1 MASSIAGDVTEQLR
15 RRAGQGQ
22 GSVDAAAGGVSV
34 SVDVEDSERYAAG
47 VRGISARPERPVED
61 IRRAAEDVA
70 AGVPSLGEPL
80 SVVEVDS
87 GSGRAVVR
95 SSSPD
100 ADDAGVTYWE
110 ADVRADETTLRRYRK
125 EHAEPEREAITE
137 PMPHATAGKIAGELA
152 EAVGGGKE

>member
-1 MASSIAGDVTEQLR
+1 MANSIAGDVAEQLR
-15 RRAGQGQ
+15 GRAGQGP
-22 GSVDAAAGGVSV
+22 GTVDASAGGVSV

-47 VRGISARPERPVED
+47 VRGVSARPGQPVGD

-80 SVVEVDS
+80 SVVEVDPAV
-87 GSGRAVVR
+87 GRAVVR

-125 EHAEPEREAITE
+125 DHGEAEREALTE
-137 PMPHATAGKIAGELA
+137 PMPHATVGKVAGELA
-152 EAVGGGKE
+152 EAVGGAAQ